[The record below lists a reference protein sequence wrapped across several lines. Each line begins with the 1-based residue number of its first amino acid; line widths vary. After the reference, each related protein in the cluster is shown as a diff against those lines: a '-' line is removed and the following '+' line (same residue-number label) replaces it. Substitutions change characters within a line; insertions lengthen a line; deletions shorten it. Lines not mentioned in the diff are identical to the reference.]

1 MSTTGI
7 TLHQHNLE
15 QQQQNA
21 HVVENLP
28 ELLTALSRAAQTLA
42 REIRRAALVGQ
53 LGLVGGSNPTGDAQK
68 KLDVLGNTT
77 VMEALAETGFV
88 AAVVSE
94 ELPEAT
100 PVSSGSAARYVVC
113 VDPLDGSSNA
123 DINGP
128 VGTIFGIRRC
138 GAAGQSATAAD
149 VLGRG
154 SEQVAAG
161 YVMYGPATV
170 FVYTCGAGVNGF
182 TWDDERGAFV
192 LTHPDIRC
200 PRQGHYYSANL
211 GHYHEWHPYIQRF
224 IDYLTQHDPL
234 THRPYSLRYTGAL
247 VADVHRSLLEGGST
261 STQPMLNTS
270 RGSCACSTSAP
281 PWASSSSR
289 RVAAPARARRGCS
302 TSRLTPFT
310 NACRWSSAA
319 PKTWRCTSH
328 SWPTVVPHEEAHT

>member
-7 TLHQHNLE
+7 TLHQYSLA

-21 HVVENLP
+21 YMVEELP
-28 ELLTALSRAAQTLA
+28 QLLAALSCAAQTVA

-53 LGLVGGSNPTGDAQK
+53 LGWVGGSNPTGDAQK

-77 VMEALAETGFV
+77 VMEALAETGLV

-100 PVSSGSAARYVVC
+100 PVSRGRAAKYIVC
-113 VDPLDGSSNA
+113 VDPLDGSSNT

-138 GAAGQSATAAD
+138 GAAGQSAMAAD
-149 VLGRG
+149 VLRRG

-161 YVMYGPATV
+161 YVMYGPGTV
-170 FVYTCGAGVNGF
+170 FVYTCGTGVNGF
-182 TWDDERGAFV
+182 TWDDERGEFV
-192 LTHPDIRC
+192 LTHPDLRC
-200 PRQGHYYSANL
+200 PWQGHYYSANL
-211 GHYHEWHPYIQRF
+211 GHYHEWHPHLQRF

-247 VADVHRSLLEGGST
+247 VADVHRSLLEGGLYFYPADAEH
-261 STQPMLNTS
+261 Q
-270 RGSCACSTSAP
+270 RGKLRLLYECAPLAFVVEQAGGR
-281 PWASSSSR
+281 ASSGTAR
-289 RVAAPARARRGCS
+289 MLDIQADTIHQRVPLVIGSAQDVALYEQFLATGRPA
-302 TSRLTPFT
+302 
-310 NACRWSSAA
+310 
-319 PKTWRCTSH
+319 
-328 SWPTVVPHEEAHT
+328 

>member
-1 MSTTGI
+1 
-7 TLHQHNLE
+7 
-15 QQQQNA
+15 
-21 HVVENLP
+21 
-28 ELLTALSRAAQTLA
+28 
-42 REIRRAALVGQ
+42 
-53 LGLVGGSNPTGDAQK
+53 LVGGSNPTGDAQK

-94 ELPEAT
+94 ELPEAM

-113 VDPLDGSSNA
+113 VDPLDGSSNT

-128 VGTIFGIRRC
+128 VGTIFGIRQC
-138 GAAGQSATAAD
+138 GTAGQFATAAD

-182 TWDDERGAFV
+182 TWDDERGEFV

-211 GHYHEWHPYIQRF
+211 GHYHEWHPHIQRF
-224 IDYLTQHDPL
+224 IDYLTEHDPL
-234 THRPYSLRYTGAL
+234 THRPFSLRYTGAL
-247 VADVHRSLLEGGST
+247 VADVHRSLLEGGLYFYPADAEH
-261 STQPMLNTS
+261 QQGKL
-270 RGSCACSTSAP
+270 RLLYECAPLGFVVEQAGGR
-281 PWASSSSR
+281 ASSGTAQILDIQAETIHQRLPLVIGSAQD
-289 RVAAPARARRGCS
+289 VALYEQFLANGRP
-302 TSRLTPFT
+302 
-310 NACRWSSAA
+310 
-319 PKTWRCTSH
+319 
-328 SWPTVVPHEEAHT
+328 V